1 VTDSGPASLR
11 PPNELPRPSPLR
23 SAPSPADKVVIAYL
37 AVIAALIL
45 LFAFR
50 VLEWWML
57 VPAHCIA
64 IAATWMIGR
73 WLGESAGGSS
83 GASAAGVLKKRRLRK
98 FFRSWYPLFLIPLT
112 YKELSYLI
120 PRVNPHDLDWQLE
133 AIDIR
138 LFGVNPTLWLER
150 LTYPALSEIFQ
161 IAYTS
166 YYILP
171 VVLGIVIWLRNP
183 KAFGFYVYLIVLA
196 FYLSYLGYISVP
208 AIGPR
213 FILSGQFSKPLGGL
227 LLAEPI
233 RRMLD
238 HAEGITRDCFP
249 SGHTELTMV
258 VLYSA
263 WLFHRPS
270 FRWMLPVGTALIIAT
285 VYLRYH
291 YVVDVVAG
299 ALLALLIMA
308 IARPL
313 YARLGGTEF

>member
-1 VTDSGPASLR
+1 MTDSGPASLR
-11 PPNELPRPSPLR
+11 PPNKSPRPSLLNR
-23 SAPSPADKVVIAYL
+23 SPDPADKIVVAYL
-37 AVIAALIL
+37 AIIGALIL

-50 VLEWWML
+50 VPLWWML

-64 IAATWMIGR
+64 IGETWLIGR
-73 WLGESAGGSS
+73 WLGESAASS
-83 GASAAGVLKKRRLRK
+83 SDPSAAGVFKKRRLRR

-120 PRVNPHDLDWQLE
+120 PRIHPTDLDWQLE

-150 LTYPALSEIFQ
+150 VTYPALSEIFQ

-171 VVLGIVIWLRNP
+171 VVLGIMIWLKNP
-183 KAFGFYVYLIVLA
+183 KAFGFHVYLIVLA

-213 FILSGQFSKPLGGL
+213 FILAGQFSKPLGGL

-263 WLFHRPS
+263 WRFHRPS
-270 FRWMLPVGTALIIAT
+270 FGWMLPVGTALIIAT

-291 YVVDVVAG
+291 YVVDVLAG
-299 ALLALLIMA
+299 VLLALLIMA
-308 IARPL
+308 VARPL